1 MKDSNRFFP
10 STIIEK
16 KNVDSNTKNSKSFI
30 FFKKH
35 ILYLIRPFTNSTFHC
50 YDPKSLKKIITK
62 LRLVL
67 IHLRLYPFFF
77 SRYNKFYLQLWCCW
91 NNSSLYCT
99 LSQLF
104 KWEIKNFQQTS
115 KYWTDENILF
125 KNSSNISEVILFS
138 EQ

>member
-77 SRYNKFYLQLWCCW
+77 QDTI
-91 NNSSLYCT
+91 NSICNCGVVETIVHYIVHCP
-99 LSQLF
+99 
-104 KWEIKNFQQTS
+104 NFLN
-115 KYWTDENILF
+115 ER
-125 KNSSNISEVILFS
+125 
-138 EQ
+138 